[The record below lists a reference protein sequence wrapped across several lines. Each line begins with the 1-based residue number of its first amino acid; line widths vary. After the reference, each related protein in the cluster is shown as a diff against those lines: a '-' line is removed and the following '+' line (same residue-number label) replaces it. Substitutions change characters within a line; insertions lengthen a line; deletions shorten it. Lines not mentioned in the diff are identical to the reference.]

1 MVSPLYTLLL
11 SLQDALGN
19 CVTPEL
25 RAITFDVVKK
35 KGGVFLWFFYDTEI
49 TWELEDH
56 VSTLLV
62 EVDTYS
68 KELDMAGY
76 EVIQLDSNKPIPV
89 QGKFAYL
96 RYEKILPK
104 FERESHTFLLREKDY
119 PHHAV
124 FRLDMQQALLGRV
137 TPPLRHVSVSADPV
151 KKKLIAHFIYDGEI
165 SELNRQLATAAILD
179 SRISLLDF
187 EMRSFI
193 ERIDYPN
200 EMRFHGQILAYC
212 RQEWIFTNNGPIPS
226 IRK

>member
-1 MVSPLYTLLL
+1 MVSSLYTLLL

-25 RAITFDVVKK
+25 RAITFDILEK
-35 KGGVFLWFFYDTEI
+35 KGGVCLWFFYDTEI

-62 EVDTYS
+62 EVDTHS
-68 KELDMAGY
+68 KELDMGGY
-76 EVIQLDSNKPIPV
+76 ELIQLDSSKPIPV
-89 QGKFAYL
+89 QHKFAYL

-104 FERESHTFLLREKDY
+104 FKRESHTFLLREKDY
-119 PHHAV
+119 PYHAV

-137 TPPLRHVSVSADPV
+137 TPVLRHVSVSVDPV

-165 SELNRQLATAAILD
+165 SELNRQMATAAIQD
-179 SRISLLDF
+179 SRVSLPDY
-187 EMRSFI
+187 EMDSFI

-200 EMRFHGQILAYC
+200 KMRFHGQMLAYC
-212 RQEWIFTNNGPIPS
+212 RQEWIYTTNGPIPA